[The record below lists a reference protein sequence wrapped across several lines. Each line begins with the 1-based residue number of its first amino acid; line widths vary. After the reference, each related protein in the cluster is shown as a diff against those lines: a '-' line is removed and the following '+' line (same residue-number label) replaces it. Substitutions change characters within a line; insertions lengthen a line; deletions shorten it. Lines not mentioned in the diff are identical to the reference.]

1 MCLQKLMWDD
11 KNATELGT
19 LGFQL
24 WCTGKVR
31 RRNWVGIIVD

>member
-1 MCLQKLMWDD
+1 MCLQKIMWDD
-11 KNATELGT
+11 KNAMELDT
-19 LGFQL
+19 LGFQI